1 MTSTLHPNVVLRGGP
16 QPVGP
21 RQIHTTEPVDTVR
34 WRAADGS
41 GLHEWTRTGEHEEH
55 GGVMLR
61 VYVYSGRAAPD
72 KTTHGSEET
81 G

>member
-1 MTSTLHPNVVLRGGP
+1 VTSSPHPNVVLRGGP

-21 RQIHTTEPVDTVR
+21 RQIHITEPVGKVR

-61 VYVYSGRAAPD
+61 VYVYSGVAGPD
-72 KTTHGSEET
+72 ATLHGWV
-81 G
+81 GAG